1 MGVKLGTDLVRPA
14 PGQMDVWLAIGD
26 SMTDGRGDI
35 AEAPVGYPPASKLF
49 MVKNAATGYEV
60 LAEPCGAASLA
71 SAGVGPWGMFGWL
84 VSQQTGRDTCII
96 NGGIGGVTTST
107 WVPGQ
112 PSYQTA
118 LGKLQ
123 RAMARTNAL
132 FRGFVVYIGPNDA
145 ASGATPPWLSNVQA
159 CLAGYRTWA
168 GKTAAQSPAIISRLT
183 AGVPVDSG
191 PTTGWAHVQSQISAI
206 ADANHLLITPPSP
219 ANREAYTPGL
229 HHKTGQNY
237 TIAQSAL
244 ALAMGH
250 ASWS

>member
-1 MGVKLGTDLVRPA
+1 MTPA
-14 PGQMDVWLAIGD
+14 HCRRTGGSTLDVWLAIGD

-35 AEAPVGYPPASKLF
+35 AERPIGYPPGMRLY
-49 MVKNAATGYEV
+49 MVKNVSDGLDV
-60 LAEPCGAASLA
+60 LSEPCGSASSA

-84 VSQQTGRDTCII
+84 VAQETGRDTCII
-96 NGGIGGVTTST
+96 NGGIGGVTTAT

-123 RAMARTNAL
+123 RAMARMNAR

-145 ASGATPPWLSNVQA
+145 ASVPQPTWLTNMQS
-159 CLAGYRTWA
+159 CLAGFRA
-168 GKTAAQSPAIISRLT
+168 FVGKTPAQSPAIISKLT

-191 PTTGWAHVQSQISAI
+191 PTTWWAQVQSDILAI

-237 TIAQSAL
+237 SIAQSAL

-250 ASWS
+250 PSWV